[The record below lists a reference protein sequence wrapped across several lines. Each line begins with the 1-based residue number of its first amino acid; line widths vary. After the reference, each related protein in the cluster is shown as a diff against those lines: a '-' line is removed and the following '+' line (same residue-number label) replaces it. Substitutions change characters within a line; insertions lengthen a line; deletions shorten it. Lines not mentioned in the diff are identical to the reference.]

1 MKWLT
6 PKFAGSLFLAA
17 VLAVPWASADANK
30 NPAVPGTLNYV
41 EGQVLMNGEAL
52 DAKRVGSAALESGQ
66 LLATETGKA
75 ELLLTPGVFL
85 RLGDHGSVQMV
96 SPSLTDTEVAL
107 NQGEALVEV
116 DQIYPQN
123 DIRITQN
130 GSSTQLL
137 KVGLYDFDANRNL
150 VRVFDGKAQITSH
163 DEQVTVKG
171 GREVA
176 LNTSGKLKAQKF
188 DKKNYAAA
196 DLYRWSGLRSN
207 YLAEA
212 NVDAARLY
220 LANGWYGPG
229 WVGAGWYW
237 DPWFEAYTF
246 VPGGGILYNPFGWG
260 FYSPL
265 WAYQSPFFYGGYY
278 GHRFTDRPGRVAYG
292 SGPYHSR
299 AIESGPGFTGARSRS
314 PGMGQTHGF
323 STGGGGGFHGGGLGG
338 HR

>member
-1 MKWLT
+1 MKWLM
-6 PKFAGSLFLAA
+6 PKFAASLFLAA
-17 VLAVPWASADANK
+17 VLGVPWASADANK
-30 NPAVPGTLNYV
+30 NPAVPGTLNYL
-41 EGQVLMNGEAL
+41 EGQVLMNGKTL
-52 DAKRVGSAALESGQ
+52 DGKGVGSAPLESGQ
-66 LLATETGKA
+66 QLATETGKA

-85 RLGDHGSVQMV
+85 RLGDRSSVQMV

-107 NQGEALVEV
+107 NRGEALVEV

-123 DIRITQN
+123 DIRIAQN
-130 GSSTQLL
+130 GTTTQLL
-137 KVGLYDFDANRNL
+137 KVGLYEFDANRNL
-150 VRVFDGKAQITSH
+150 VRVFDGKAQITSQ
-163 DEQVTVKG
+163 DEHVTVKG

-176 LNTSGKLKAQKF
+176 LNTSGKLKARKF
-188 DKKNYAAA
+188 DKKNDEAA

-220 LANGWYGPG
+220 FANGGYGPG

-237 DPWFEAYTF
+237 DPWFAAYTF

-260 FYSPL
+260 FYSPR
-265 WAYQSPFFYGGYY
+265 WVYQSPFFYGGDY

-292 SGPYHSR
+292 PGPYRSR
-299 AIESGPGFTGARSRS
+299 AIDSGSGFRGGRSAS

-323 STGGGGGFHGGGLGG
+323 STGGGGGFHGGGFAA